1 MNRYRKLNILLLLF
15 TVFSLYAVPQPD
27 VSREIVLQGS
37 YGEVM
42 SISVEP
48 IAAQTQAYR
57 FGMPFDIQDISV
69 QSSAALGRP
78 IAHWS
83 FLSNSSTPFSII
95 VNATQLTYD
104 GKIETAVPLDYC
116 LTFNYNV
123 SYSIDA
129 EELSYSSSFT
139 HSTTDD
145 NPKSYAITYVNGE
158 GDTVN
163 SSDID
168 LSQLRGSVDGTIF
181 FKFLENQGDKTSKD
195 IISDDNLT
203 PPGNYSAL
211 VTLTLEVNE

>member
-83 FLSNSSTPFSII
+83 FLSNSSTPFSIN
-95 VNATQLTYD
+95 VNAEKLTYD
-104 GKIETAVPLDYC
+104 GSIETAVPLDYC

-139 HSTTDD
+139 HSTDD

-158 GDTVN
+158 GKPVN

-181 FKFLENQGDKTSKD
+181 FKFLENQGDKTSED
-195 IISDDNLT
+195 IISDDDLT
-203 PPGNYSAL
+203 PPGNYFAR